1 MSNALGTNAVTAPRL
16 SITPSGGL
24 MSNLKLD
31 PKAAGAGFRRQAT
44 SNSTPFPFDVPV
56 IGWKSKFSDSEL
68 EQVRLQTVIR
78 HSGWLFKRAQVT
90 LDSKRWFVLENNRL
104 YSYMRQDYLDDETV
118 DPAFPQFPTSIRAV
132 IDLDHCSVKVL
143 TKQKMLLEIQCAGS
157 FCWSKKGNFFSD
169 LGTGRSSSSKT
180 FTFYAE
186 DDTSF
191 QSWVDVLA
199 RVEAYKRLKYH
210 LQIST
215 QPRPEPLTLW
225 DLSKESLLRIFC
237 RMQDDK
243 PEFKFFQTKW
253 SALREED
260 VMFYRRVVL
269 LLNGSHQ
276 RAMDRHKQVA
286 LQEWE
291 VNNSWKEVFEHITLN
306 KLTSEPVIEVEY
318 PKIEMKLPAEN
329 STLVLKVKERMEI
342 FSDYK
347 AMPRTFLRSLKDLQ
361 ELKLERLVA
370 LADIENWLMLVE
382 PFVEKFVVK
391 PTAVKPVKPSR
402 TVLAPAPP
410 VIIETDEDIE
420 FAKRHMDRAVEYVD
434 ILLGQ
439 LGSSLLLEDGPIC
452 EKGMFKK
459 MYMSVITKLIE
470 AKMLEE
476 KLKETTMTKELK
488 DAAFSLIDIDDEFA
502 NPPISASATDDVDDN
517 GNPIQMASKP
527 PKDAAHAPELFSDW
541 EGGAIAVENLS
552 FVTFFVK
559 VHGLANTL
567 LKLEF
572 ELQSY
577 FGRIYEN
584 LLKKDKTSDEV
595 KGFRPS
601 TMKKEE
607 DVQYLPVNGHIQT
620 VAFRS
625 LKTKVGESVRT
636 DSILQKISSFI
647 TVGSFSA
654 HALKFKGCKGYDGEL
669 LKLSK
674 QVQSFDAHLTDL
686 YKHSELWLRTIG
698 GDESARR
705 ELESRSDHLDVDI
718 NVSSALSSNL
728 MSGNRDAKMKKQ
740 FDGLA
745 SDIWKLFIAGKND
758 VSIPA
763 IVKARADCVKRRT
776 MSVSQ
781 ALASFAEVIMC
792 QIKTF
797 FHGSCPDFWHILD
810 LIGAFTLTVS
820 CLVSVFHDEMGMLDD
835 TYNACRWVI
844 DRRLMIRLKLM
855 PFNLQTEQD
864 SDFFWTL
871 CEDLDGSGSKSSR
884 NPSDNTSAYNMR
896 FRSFPCEKKEASG
909 SPCLCRVCKSHP
921 LPLWDETSESRYD
934 EDSSHFQSFRAKAAP
949 SDFLQPVLV
958 IHIRKKYWDK
968 IPSFIV
974 DPSDPTHL
982 RFDYPLFPIFNNVGI
997 NENQRRAAAQA
1008 PSNFLMQ
1015 NRVNT
1020 DAAAVFTV
1028 RHNSPSFLLLLTLCS
1043 RKSSTQWNTTQRL
1056 FPLIRLCVGLC
1067 KLTIFENRLVLHGSP
1082 RLVRPEPQKLK
1093 NFTRPL

>member
-1 MSNALGTNAVTAPRL
+1 MSSNFGGNAAPPREPPPRL

-31 PKAAGAGFRRQAT
+31 PKAVGAGFRRQAQ
-44 SNSTPFPFDVPV
+44 SNSSPFPFDVPV
-56 IGWKSKFSDSEL
+56 IGWKSKFTENEM

-104 YSYMRQDYLDDETV
+104 YSYMRQDYLDDDTI
-118 DPAFPQFPTSIRAV
+118 DPVFSMFPSSIRAV
-132 IDLDHCSVKVL
+132 IDLDHCSIKVL

-157 FCWSKKGNFFSD
+157 YCWSKKGNFFSD

-210 LQIST
+210 LQVSA

-342 FSDYK
+342 FADYK

-370 LADIENWLMLVE
+370 LADIENWLLLVE
-382 PFVEKFVVK
+382 PFVTKFSVK
-391 PTAVKPVKPSR
+391 PAAVKLQRGYKSLPA
-402 TVLAPAPP
+402 LAPP
-410 VIIETDEDIE
+410 VIIETDEDVD
-420 FAKRHMDRAVEYVD
+420 FAKHQLERAVEYVD
-434 ILLGQ
+434 LLLGE
-439 LGSSLLLEDGPIC
+439 LGSALLLEDGPIC

-459 MYMSVITKLIE
+459 LYVSVILKLIE
-470 AKMLEE
+470 SKILDE
-476 KLKETTMTKELK
+476 KLRDATTTKDLK
-488 DAAFSLIDIDDEFA
+488 DAALAVLDIDDEA
-502 NPPISASATDDVDDN
+502 HATARATETDDVDDN
-517 GNPIQMASKP
+517 GNPIQMPAKA
-527 PKDAAHAPELFSDW
+527 PKDASHAPELFSDW
-541 EGGAIAVENLS
+541 EGGAVAIENLS

-559 VHGLANTL
+559 VHGLANKL
-567 LKLEF
+567 LKF
-572 ELQSY
+572 EYDMQSY

-607 DVQYLPVNGHIQT
+607 DVQHLPVNGHIQT

-625 LKTKVGESVRT
+625 LKTKVGESLRT
-636 DSILQKISSFI
+636 DSIVQKISSFI

-654 HALKFKGCKGYDGEL
+654 HALKFKGCKGYDGDL
-669 LKLSK
+669 LKLAK
-674 QVQSFDAHLTDL
+674 QVQSFEAHVTDL
-686 YKHSELWLRTIG
+686 YKHSELWLRTMS

-705 ELESRSDHLDVDI
+705 ELESRFDHLDVD
-718 NVSSALSSNL
+718 VSISGILLS
-728 MSGNRDAKMKKQ
+728 NRDVKMKKQ

-745 SDIWKLFIAGKND
+745 ADIWRLFIAGKND

-763 IVKARADCVKRRT
+763 IVKARADCIKRRS

-781 ALASFAEVIMC
+781 ALASFAEVIMN

-871 CEDLDGSGSKSSR
+871 CDDPDGPGSKSSR
-884 NPSDNTSAYNMR
+884 NPSDVASAYNMR
-896 FRSFPCEKKEASG
+896 FRSFACEKKEGSS
-909 SPCLCRVCKSHP
+909 SPCMCRICKSHP

-934 EDSSHFQSFRAKAAP
+934 EDSSFFQSFRDKAAP

-982 RFDYPLFPIFNNVGI
+982 RFDYALFPIFNNVGI

-1028 RHNSPSFLLLLTLCS
+1028 RNNPS
-1043 RKSSTQWNTTQRL
+1043 SSL
-1056 FPLIRLCVGLC
+1056 FFSHSFC
-1067 KLTIFENRLVLHGSP
+1067 
-1082 RLVRPEPQKLK
+1082 
-1093 NFTRPL
+1093 